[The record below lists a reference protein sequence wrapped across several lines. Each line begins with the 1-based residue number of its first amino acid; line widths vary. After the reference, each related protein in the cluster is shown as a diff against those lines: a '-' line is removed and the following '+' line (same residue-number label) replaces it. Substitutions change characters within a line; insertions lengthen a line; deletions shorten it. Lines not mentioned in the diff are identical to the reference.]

1 MASGK
6 FRLRCVFLVV
16 LLALLLTGGDGWRR
30 RRRRRCSCPW
40 GGWGAWSGCSSACGG
55 GTQHRSRFRNACCS
69 PSQETQTSTCNTH
82 SCCSCTWRP
91 WSYWSSCSRTCDG
104 GTQHRARSR
113 NSCCGYPNQQTQ
125 TNTCNTHSCCSCTW
139 RPWGH
144 WSSCSR
150 TCGGANVGCAFAA
163 RTQALWI
170 RKSTPVM
177 NREPDEGGTNSAT
190 FGIVMFSPLKRHLRT
205 LAAYSGEELQS
216 KALRKV
222 SDRHRNVSKASRPA
236 PGPGTTAAVQVMR
249 RTPGTVTTSGVM
261 ITLMVFRVP

>member
-150 TCGGANVGCAFAA
+150 TCGGGQQT
-163 RTQALWI
+163 RTRTRDYCCSPSHEEDTRHCHNQRCDDNTHGVPSPVTTW
-170 RKSTPVM
+170 STERLTLVIL
-177 NREPDEGGTNSAT
+177 GVLL
-190 FGIVMFSPLKRHLRT
+190 GIV
-205 LAAYSGEELQS
+205 
-216 KALRKV
+216 
-222 SDRHRNVSKASRPA
+222 
-236 PGPGTTAAVQVMR
+236 
-249 RTPGTVTTSGVM
+249 
-261 ITLMVFRVP
+261 ITGILVWYCFIRDPNRVIDIRGRY